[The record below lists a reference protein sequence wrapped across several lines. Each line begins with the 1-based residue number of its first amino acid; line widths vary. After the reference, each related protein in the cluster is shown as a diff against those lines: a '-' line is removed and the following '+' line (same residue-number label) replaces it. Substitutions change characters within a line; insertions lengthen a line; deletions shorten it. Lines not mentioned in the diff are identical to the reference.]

1 MNQVDKILTLLEKGY
16 TKAEID
22 TMLATSA
29 PADPAPAADP
39 EPQPVEPAA
48 EPEPEPSAPA
58 APETLPGELSGFMT
72 ELKQSLS
79 ELTAAVQANNI
90 RTASIDTRNV
100 AEAQD
105 KILASFINPPDR
117 VK

>member
-1 MNQVDKILTLLEKGY
+1 MTEVDKILTLLEKGY

-22 TMLATSA
+22 AMLA

-39 EPQPVEPAA
+39 EPQPVEPAT
-48 EPEPEPSAPA
+48 EPEPEPAAPA
-58 APETLPGELSGFMT
+58 ASETLPGELSGFMT
-72 ELKQSLS
+72 ELKQSIS

-90 RTASIDTRNV
+90 RTSSVNTSSL
-100 AEAQD
+100 AEEQD